1 MAVFT
6 SYCKAVNAG
15 KFSDLHR
22 HYHNLEYGF
31 PITEDHRLFGR
42 LILEINQAGLSW
54 NTILKKKETIEQA
67 YALYNIES
75 IASFKEKDIKR
86 LLANP
91 GIIRMRK
98 KIEAIIFNA
107 QQVHKLQQSH
117 GSFHEWLNSQHPKTE
132 EEWIKCFRKHFK
144 FTGNEITKE
153 FLLSTG
159 YLKGAH
165 ENDCPIY
172 AQTLKA
178 HPKWAES

>member
-1 MAVFT
+1 MPEVT
-6 SYCKAVNAG
+6 SYCKAVISG
-15 KFSDLHR
+15 QFSDLHR
-22 HYHNLEYGF
+22 HYHNQAYGF
-31 PITEDHRLFGR
+31 PIADDQQLFGR

-54 NTILKKKETIEQA
+54 DTILQKKDTIEQA
-67 YALYNIES
+67 YAHYDIEK
-75 IASFKEKDIKR
+75 IAHFKEKDIER

-107 QQVHKLQQSH
+107 QQVLQLQQSH
-117 GSFHEWLNSQHPKTE
+117 GSFYAWLNTQHPKTV
-132 EEWIKCFRKHFK
+132 EEWIIFFKKHFK

-165 ENDCPIY
+165 EEDCPIY
-172 AQTLKA
+172 AKTLKA
-178 HPKWAES
+178 HPKWAEN